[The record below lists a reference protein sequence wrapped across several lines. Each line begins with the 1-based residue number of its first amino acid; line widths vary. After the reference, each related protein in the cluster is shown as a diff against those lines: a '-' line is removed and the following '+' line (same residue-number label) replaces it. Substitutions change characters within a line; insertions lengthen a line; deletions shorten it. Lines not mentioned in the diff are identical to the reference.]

1 MLRYRLLYLLIFLLL
16 AGCAMGPDYIRPTPM
31 LPTAFDNVSEQITP
45 FTALNWWKLFNDP
58 TLDRIEQEALV
69 YNCDLKI
76 AMARVEESRALARI
90 AFADRLPAIGIGADA
105 ARGRSSQE
113 AAAPGESRSYE
124 SFDVFGFASFEL
136 DIWGKYRR
144 LDEAARAE
152 LLATQSARDAVR
164 LSLTADVAAL
174 YFHLRTMQA
183 QTRIART
190 QLETYDR
197 SCDLYR
203 KRYRLGYT
211 QELDLRRIEA
221 DRLATEAL
229 VYRRENALS
238 QAETALATLL
248 GRSPHDIVQGFSE
261 QGKTLEELNT
271 FPRIPDNIPSDLLA
285 RRPDIRRDE
294 GMLIAANARIGA
306 ARAAFFPSINLTGH
320 YGAVSSDLH
329 DLFTPGANVWNIAAS
344 LTQPIFEGGR
354 LLAREKAAK
363 ARQKQMLAQYEQTI
377 QKAFG
382 ETRDALVAGTKT
394 VQALDASLQRAQAMR
409 RVLELSQKQ
418 HTHGHISIIDVLDIH
433 RKSLLAELVLSE
445 DRQSQLDAVIALCRA
460 MGGGWREQT
469 GFEKAK

>member
-1 MLRYRLLYLLIFLLL
+1 MLRYRLLYLLILLLL
-16 AGCAMGPDYIRPTPM
+16 AGCAMGPDYIRPMIM
-31 LPTAFDNVSEQITP
+31 LPTASDNTSAQITL
-45 FTALNWWKLFNDP
+45 FTALNWWKLFDDP
-58 TLDRIEQEALV
+58 TLDRIEQEALA

-76 AMARVEESRALARI
+76 AMARVEESRAQARI
-90 AFADRLPAIGIGADA
+90 AFSYRLPAIGIGADA

-113 AAAPGESRSYE
+113 AAVPGESRTYD
-124 SFDVFGFASFEL
+124 SFDAFSFASFEI

-164 LSLTADVAAL
+164 LSLTADVATL
-174 YFHLRTMQA
+174 YFHLRTLQA

-221 DRLATEAL
+221 DRLASEAL

-248 GRSPHDIVQGFSE
+248 GRSPHDIVKGFSE

-320 YGAVSSDLH
+320 YGVVSSDLH
-329 DLFTPGANVWNIAAS
+329 DLFTGCLPGKRLQRPVRSRCWPSMSRRFRKRSVKPETRLLPAQKPCRLLTHPCNVHKPCAESLNFPKSSIPTGISVLLMYWTYIGSHFWPSLSFRKITRVS
-344 LTQPIFEGGR
+344 LTR
-354 LLAREKAAK
+354 LLPCAGQWVGAGAS
-363 ARQKQMLAQYEQTI
+363 RQDLRKRNDQGKL
-377 QKAFG
+377 
-382 ETRDALVAGTKT
+382 KT
-394 VQALDASLQRAQAMR
+394 
-409 RVLELSQKQ
+409 
-418 HTHGHISIIDVLDIH
+418 G
-433 RKSLLAELVLSE
+433 
-445 DRQSQLDAVIALCRA
+445 
-460 MGGGWREQT
+460 
-469 GFEKAK
+469 